1 MSKVFACEIAS
12 LELATIVLEMSKK
25 NLFSKIDGGCAFS
38 NRFDSEEMMVAGD
51 SDSYIITVKFK
62 EPAGEAGPVFSS
74 SWISAI
80 KVVESSRCC
89 AGVS

>member
-1 MSKVFACEIAS
+1 M
-12 LELATIVLEMSKK
+12 LATIVLEMSKK

-62 EPAGEAGPVFSS
+62 EPAGERTGGRARLWF
-74 SWISAI
+74 
-80 KVVESSRCC
+80 KLDLRRRDR
-89 AGVS
+89 